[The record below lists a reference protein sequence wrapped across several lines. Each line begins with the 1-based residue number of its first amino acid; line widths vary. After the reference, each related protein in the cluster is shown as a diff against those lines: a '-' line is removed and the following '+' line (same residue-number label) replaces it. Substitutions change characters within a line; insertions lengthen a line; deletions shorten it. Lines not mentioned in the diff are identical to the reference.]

1 MITKLI
7 IKNFKRIKEEVF
19 EFNQF
24 DLLVGMNNS
33 GKSTALQALAIWQ
46 YSVDQFKLAK
56 KKGRWYTGCV
66 A

>member
-24 DLLVGMNNS
+24 DLLVGMNNVV
-33 GKSTALQALAIWQ
+33 KALLC
-46 YSVDQFKLAK
+46 KL
-56 KKGRWYTGCV
+56 
-66 A
+66 